1 MVKPKKLRKFAIS
14 KKRKNMSSQNPLLQ
28 EFDTAPFSKI
38 ETKHYKPAI
47 KEAINLAK
55 AEIEAITANQEKP
68 SFENTLEALEFSG
81 EKLGRVAG
89 IFFNIN
95 SAETNEEIQ
104 KIAQEVSPWLSEFSN
119 DLLLNENLFT
129 RVKEVYEQ
137 KDTLNLTEEQKTLL
151 DKHYKAFSRNGA
163 NLADDKKE
171 ELRKIDQELSKLSL
185 TFGENVLAETN
196 NFELLVS
203 DKNDLKGLPESDLET
218 AADLAK
224 SKDKEGYLFTLQF
237 PSYLPFMKYVENREL
252 RKKMA
257 IAFGAKAFQDNK
269 YNNEDNVLQIAK
281 LRHKRANLLGF
292 KTHAHF
298 VLEERMAKSP
308 EKVNH
313 FLEDLLEKAK
323 PAAQKEFK
331 ELQDFAKE
339 EDGIEKLQKWDSAF
353 YSEKLRK
360 KRFQLD
366 DEQLKPYFA
375 LENVIQG
382 VFTVAE
388 KLYDITFKEVEN
400 IDKYHEEVKTFEI
413 YNRAEEFVAL
423 FYADFHPREGKR
435 NGAWMTI
442 YKDQKKQNGK
452 NIRPHVSNVCNFT
465 RPTKDKPSLLTFTEV
480 TTLFHEFGHALHG
493 ILGNSTYPSL
503 SGPSVY
509 WDFVELPS
517 QLLENWCYE
526 KEALELFAKHY
537 KTGEVIPMELIEKI
551 RKSANFLEG
560 IQTVRQLSFGM
571 LDMAWHAVD
580 PTEITDVKAHELQ
593 AFENT
598 KLYPDVPEN
607 CMSTAFSHI
616 FQGGYSAGYYSY
628 KWAEVLDADAFAY
641 FKEKGIF
648 AKEVARKFKENILTK
663 GGSEDPMV
671 LYKRFRGKEPNP
683 DALLERA
690 GLLKS

>member
-1 MVKPKKLRKFAIS
+1 MRYYIVTLVLPKKH
-14 KKRKNMSSQNPLLQ
+14 KNMSNQNPLLQ

-47 KEAINLAK
+47 QEAINLAK
-55 AEIEAITANQEKP
+55 AEIEQITSNPEKP
-68 SFENTLEALEFSG
+68 SFENTIEALEFSG
-81 EKLGRVAG
+81 EKLGRVAS

-104 KIAQEVSPWLSEFSN
+104 KIAQEVSPWLSAFNN
-119 DLLLNENLFT
+119 DLLLNEDLFA
-129 RVKEVYEQ
+129 RVKEVYEK
-137 KDTLNLTEEQKTLL
+137 KDSLNLTEEQKTLL

-163 NLADDKKE
+163 NLPDDKKE
-171 ELRKIDQELSKLSL
+171 ELRKIDQELAKLSL

-196 NFELLVS
+196 NFELLVN
-203 DKNDLKGLPESDLET
+203 DKNDLKGLPESELET

-224 SKDKEGYLFTLQF
+224 SKEKEGYLFTLHF
-237 PSYLPFMKYVENREL
+237 PSYLPFMKYVQNREL

-269 YNNEDNVLQIAK
+269 YNNEENVLQIAK
-281 LRHKRANLLGF
+281 LRHKRASLLGF

-313 FLEDLLEKAK
+313 FLGDLLAKAK
-323 PAAQKEFK
+323 PAAEKEFK

-339 EDGIEKLQKWDSAF
+339 EDGIEDLQKWDSAF
-353 YSEKLRK
+353 YSEKLRQ

-366 DEQLKPYFA
+366 DEQLKPYFS
-375 LENVIQG
+375 LENVIKG

-400 IDKYHEEVKTFEI
+400 IDKYHEEVKTFDI
-413 YNRAEEFVAL
+413 YNRENEFVAL

-452 NIRPHVSNVCNFT
+452 DVRPHVSNVCNFT
-465 RPTKDKPSLLTFTEV
+465 RPTKSKPSLLTFTEV

-493 ILGNSTYPSL
+493 ILANSTYPSL

-537 KTGEVIPMELIEKI
+537 ETGEVIPMELIEKI
-551 RKSANFLEG
+551 KKSANFLEG

-571 LDMAWHAVD
+571 LDMAWHAID
-580 PTEITDVKAHELQ
+580 PTEITNVKAHELK

-648 AKEVARKFKENILTK
+648 AKEVATKFKENILSK
-663 GGSEDPMV
+663 GGSEDPMI

-690 GLLKS
+690 GLLKN